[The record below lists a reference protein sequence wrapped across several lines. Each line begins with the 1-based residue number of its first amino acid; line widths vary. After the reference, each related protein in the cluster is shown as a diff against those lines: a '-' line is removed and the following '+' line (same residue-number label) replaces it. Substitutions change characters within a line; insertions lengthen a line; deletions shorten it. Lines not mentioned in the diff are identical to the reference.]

1 MTILQTIAVAFAM
14 FSAIPMPQ
22 FEWSQ
27 KNKLEISFDLIESF
41 TDNDGNPVFQT
52 GVTLS
57 DTQIGVGIGYSKK
70 ESQQSAAKMA
80 IKKLRTDKTFQQFI
94 SELKKKKTG
103 ENTADNEF
111 EDLPEE
117 AMAIEKGEL
126 KIEN

>member
-1 MTILQTIAVAFAM
+1 
-14 FSAIPMPQ
+14 
-22 FEWSQ
+22 
-27 KNKLEISFDLIESF
+27 
-41 TDNDGNPVFQT
+41 
-52 GVTLS
+52 
-57 DTQIGVGIGYSKK
+57 
-70 ESQQSAAKMA
+70 MA